1 MNKRERDLMRDKIL
15 DDLVKL
21 VNILVE
27 NQEEILKKIEKLDKP
42 KTTKK
47 TKRSL
52 Q

>member
-47 TKRSL
+47 NKRSV

>member
-21 VNILVE
+21 IHILVE
-27 NQEEILKKIEKLDKP
+27 NQEEMLKKIEKLDKP